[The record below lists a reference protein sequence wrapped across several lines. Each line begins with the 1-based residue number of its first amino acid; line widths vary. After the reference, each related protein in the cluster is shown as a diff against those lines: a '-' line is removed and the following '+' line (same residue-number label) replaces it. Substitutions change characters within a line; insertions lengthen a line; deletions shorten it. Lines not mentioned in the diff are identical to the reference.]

1 MIIITQKFG
10 QLANRLLLFAHFI
23 GFAIE
28 NNVTLLNPTFDEY
41 AQFFESTGD
50 DVLCRYPKTKLPLP
64 SPPPIR
70 ESFYECIRALTSLA
84 IKAKLANSI
93 LSIAHLQEDQQ
104 CDLSNP
110 DFRDLATQTKVV
122 LAKGWEFRDQS
133 NFVKHADKIR
143 AYFTP
148 IAIHRTNVSR
158 LIDPIRAACDVLI
171 GVHIRQ
177 GDYAEF
183 LGGKYFYTVAQY
195 LQMMERT
202 ERLFPNQKVTF
213 LICSNV
219 QHDRDQFSSFNCAFG
234 TQHLIEDL
242 YSLAQCDYLVGT
254 LSTYI
259 LWASY
264 YGQVPLYIIEKAEG
278 SVLGSAIALDQ
289 FSKFACDIPTCSDQ
303 EILIKE

>member
-10 QLANRLLLFAHFI
+10 QLANRLLLFSHFI

-28 NNVTLLNPTFDEY
+28 HNVTLLNPTFDEY

-50 DVLCRYPKTKLPLP
+50 DLLCRYPKTRLPLP
-64 SPPPIR
+64 FHPRIR
-70 ESFYECIRALTSLA
+70 ASFYECIRALTSLA
-84 IKAKLANSI
+84 IKAKVANPI
-93 LSIAHLQEDQQ
+93 LSIVHLQDDQE
-104 CDLSNP
+104 CDLSNSN
-110 DFRDLATQTKVV
+110 FRDLATQTQVL
-122 LAKGWEFRDQS
+122 LAKGWEFRDHS

-148 IAIHRTNVSR
+148 IATHRANVSR
-158 LIDPIRAACDVLI
+158 LIAPIRASCDVLI

-195 LQMMERT
+195 LQIMERT
-202 ERLFPNQKVTF
+202 EQLFPNQKVAF

-219 QHDRDQFSSFNCAFG
+219 QHDKAQFSKFNCAFG

-242 YSLAQCDYLVGT
+242 YSLAQCDYLIGT

-259 LWASY
+259 LWASF
-264 YGQVPLYIIEKAEG
+264 YGQVPLYIIEEAKGA
-278 SVLGSAIALDQ
+278 VLGSAIALDQ
-289 FSKFACDIPTCSDQ
+289 FSKFACSAPTYSD
-303 EILIKE
+303 KNA